1 MTNQW
6 IFIGYYIC
14 RCEECPKYLNN
25 LSDMILSVSDCM
37 CIHEPQIDLS
47 HGWKLNGDNKDYI
60 DKNFE
65 CAADYLRMSEEINRL
80 FNNHLFFIDG
90 RFLRF
95 DDAKYFFDTYFN
107 SGDYKLIVARMATK
121 YKELLCDDFAMNNEC
136 AYENLYEHLG
146 CDIIGWDIS
155 GFHSFLCNSLQENY
169 PNLRFNKYGLINE
182 DYSVAEDIA
191 MEIQGKGE
199 PVEWIPVEILLCN

>member
-1 MTNQW
+1 MTDQW
-6 IFIGYYIC
+6 MLLGYYIC
-14 RCEECPKYLNN
+14 RCEECPEYLNN

-37 CIHEPQIDLS
+37 CTHEPQIDLS
-47 HGWKLNGDNKDYI
+47 HGWKPNGDNKDYI

-65 CAADYLRMSEEINRL
+65 CTADYLRMSEEINRL
-80 FNNHLFFIDG
+80 FNNNLFFTDG
-90 RFLRF
+90 RFLRL

-107 SGDYKLIVARMATK
+107 SGDYKLIVARMDTK
-121 YKELLCDDFAMNNEC
+121 YKELLCDDFTMNNEC
-136 AYENLYEHLG
+136 TGENLYEQLG

-169 PNLRFNKYGLINE
+169 PTLRFNKYGLINE
-182 DYSVAEDIA
+182 NYSVAEDIA
-191 MEIQGKGE
+191 MEIQGQGE

>member
-6 IFIGYYIC
+6 MLLGYYIC

-37 CIHEPQIDLS
+37 CTHEPQIVLS
-47 HGWKLNGDNKDYI
+47 HGWKPNGDNKEYI
-60 DKNFE
+60 EKNFE
-65 CAADYLRMSEEINRL
+65 CMADYLRMSEEINRL
-80 FNNHLFFIDG
+80 FNNNLFSIDG
-90 RFLRF
+90 RFLIF

-107 SGDYKLIVARMATK
+107 SGDYKLIAARMATK

-136 AYENLYEHLG
+136 TYENLYKQLG

-169 PNLRFNKYGLINE
+169 PTLRFNKYGLINE
-182 DYSVAEDIA
+182 DYSVVEDIA
-191 MEIQGKGE
+191 MEIQGQGE